1 MSSLKDFMMS
11 RVRVQLLELFY
22 AHPAEM
28 YYVRQITREVN
39 EEINAVRR
47 ELDRMIDNGII
58 RKEQRG
64 NRLYY
69 FLNSQYYYYPELMCM
84 VAKSTGIGRKFLKY
98 KNKLGK
104 LRYVVFSGK
113 FAKHLARA
121 HDDVDILIVG
131 EVVQA
136 EVAELV
142 KEEERNRGR
151 EINFTIL
158 SDQEFEFRKQRRD
171 PFIIEILSG
180 SRVMIIGEE
189 EELIER
195 KAQLT

>member
-11 RVRVQLLELFY
+11 RVRVQLIELFF
-22 AHPAEM
+22 AHPSEM
-28 YYVRQITREVN
+28 YYVREITREVE

-69 FLNSQYYYYPELMCM
+69 SLNSQYYYYQELLCM
-84 VAKSTGIGRKFLKY
+84 VAKSVGIGRKFNKY
-98 KNKLGK
+98 KAKLGK
-104 LRYVVFSGK
+104 LKYVVFSGK

-131 EVVQA
+131 DAVQA

-142 KEEERNRGR
+142 KEEERKRGR

-171 PFIIEILSG
+171 PFLIEILSG
-180 SRVMIIGEE
+180 SRVMIIGDE
-189 EELIER
+189 EELIDR
-195 KAQLT
+195 KAQLA